1 MKWII
6 KFYFLFVLLFI
17 LISVET
23 PVFGAKKYSGEIL
36 YKKKCGSCHEL
47 YKPGSHTAG
56 GWTKH
61 MQHMNSISG
70 TSKKQA
76 LLILEYLKENSKD
89 GGNNKK
95 EK

>member
-6 KFYFLFVLLFI
+6 KFCILFVFLFI
-17 LISVET
+17 LIAVET
-23 PVFGAKKYSGEIL
+23 PVFGAEKYSGEVL

-47 YKPGSHTAG
+47 YKPESFTAG
-56 GWTKH
+56 EWTKH
-61 MQHMNSISG
+61 IQHMNSISG
-70 TSKKQA
+70 LNKKQT

-89 GGNNKK
+89 RISNKK